1 MRLRSPDAST
11 CTVGESDA
19 MTYGRKSFDIVG
31 FTFFADIY
39 CKSCGDKL
47 PEVDPEGNDKH
58 PVFVDNS
65 WEWEDTGT
73 NCGECGLPFGEW

>member
-1 MRLRSPDAST
+1 
-11 CTVGESDA
+11 
-19 MTYGRKSFDIVG
+19 MTYYRKSFDIVG

-73 NCGECGLPFGEW
+73 CCGECGLPFGEW